1 MKVPKKLTGSL
12 LVAALGFS
20 KRYQRKA
27 VNLAKIQ
34 GVSYYLRGIRLF
46 RRQCLIVLATLFSLI
61 LLTAGLVVLPFGL
74 IHYSPWA
81 SDTKLIVTLS
91 VAAGYVVIAAGIL
104 WSFFS
109 EARWMRFTKANE
121 LLSKVFKEN

>member
-1 MKVPKKLTGSL
+1 M